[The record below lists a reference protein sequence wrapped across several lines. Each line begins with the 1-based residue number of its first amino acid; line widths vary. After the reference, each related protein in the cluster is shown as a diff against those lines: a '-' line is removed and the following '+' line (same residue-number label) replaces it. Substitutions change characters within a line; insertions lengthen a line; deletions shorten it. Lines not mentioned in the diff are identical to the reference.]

1 MKQKIKINNF
11 GPVKHFES
19 EEKNFTVLFGP
30 QASGKSTIS
39 KCIYFFKSIRD
50 EIYEMAIETIEN
62 QRRHLSLNFILKR
75 IGNRMIHLFGP
86 QIRHDPFEI
95 SYEYKRNIFISIIN
109 KMGDGE
115 IVILFSPELKV
126 ELDRIINFV
135 REYKFRKK
143 SENRGSFKRLLGVIG
158 DRTFLINLRKQL
170 IDIFN
175 EDREVLYIPAG
186 RSLIAALSN
195 KLNLLFKLTEQDWNV
210 DYLTKVFSE
219 KILDT
224 REYFDRNLHEIIVDR
239 QVNKSLINQANE
251 IITTILGGTYLFE
264 EGKDKLYYDN
274 DKFLSL
280 NHASSGQQES
290 IWILYLILYYL
301 IEDKKC
307 FIIIEEPEAH
317 LFPTAQ
323 NEIIKIISLLVNR
336 NDNQCIV
343 TTHSPYILS
352 SLNNLLYGF
361 YLANE
366 HGQLDYVEKMFSR
379 DILVNPDNLNALFIT
394 KECVVSIYDNES
406 KLLSGSLLDEVSEI
420 NNGYYNRLFTKEMEI
435 KYGDVELNDFDM

>member
-1 MKQKIKINNF
+1 
-11 GPVKHFES
+11 
-19 EEKNFTVLFGP
+19 
-30 QASGKSTIS
+30 
-39 KCIYFFKSIRD
+39 
-50 EIYEMAIETIEN
+50 
-62 QRRHLSLNFILKR
+62 
-75 IGNRMIHLFGP
+75 MIHLFGP